1 VAYRQHPER
10 RRFSRH
16 RTSLYATLS
25 TPSRASRPCLVVDLS
40 EGGAKV
46 EVDFPEWQPARFHL
60 AIGAAGFDAD
70 CEVVRRGDSYV
81 GVRFVPLRA
90 RA

>member
-16 RTSLYATLS
+16 RTSIYATLS

-60 AIGAAGFDAD
+60 TIGAAGFDAD
-70 CEVVRRGDSYV
+70 CEIVRRGDNYV

-90 RA
+90 PA